1 MYSLYSFFVF
11 PFSNVYSNASEP
23 RENPTFH
30 FSHSSFSI
38 SFSPLL
44 SFPFFRPI
52 VKLSQY
58 GNRFF
63 SVCRFETLDCLL
75 QEESGFRSGVR
86 RRWQRSILSIPPS
99 VRKQPLGDT
108 EWLHVKQCELLCVCA
123 LYN

>member
-23 RENPTFH
+23 RENPTFLLP
-30 FSHSSFSI
+30 FLFSI

-44 SFPFFRPI
+44 SFPFSRPI

-63 SVCRFETLDCLL
+63 SVCRFETLGCLL
-75 QEESGFRSGVR
+75 QEESDFRSGREEAMATQQIVVTIR
-86 RRWQRSILSIPPS
+86 NQPS
-99 VRKQPLGDT
+99 YAGKKISRVIREIFCNNK
-108 EWLHVKQCELLCVCA
+108 EA
-123 LYN
+123 SA